1 MVIDKNLINSL
12 FDQAVVNPRL
22 RINYDL
28 RNSET
33 DGSQRMLNAMMPGT
47 SVPIHRHPNSSE
59 SIMIVCGSVD
69 EVFYDDNGTEIE
81 RTHLNPVSLSFG
93 CQIPK
98 GVWHSIEV
106 YEPSII
112 FEAKEGRY
120 GHDGSEY
127 LHPEEAPEAYRT
139 YTNNGE
145 DLKKMVEYIIGEE
158 INSGNSD
165 RLSAETVAERLGAS
179 VQDVQQIMDEL
190 GY

>member
-1 MVIDKNLINSL
+1 MVIDKKLIHSL

-28 RNSET
+28 RNNEG
-33 DGSQRMLNAMMPGT
+33 DKSQRMLNAMMPGT
-47 SVPIHRHPNSSE
+47 SVPIHRHPFSSE
-59 SIMIVCGSVD
+59 SIMIICGSVD
-69 EVFYDDNGTEIE
+69 EVFYDNGGTEIE
-81 RTHLNPVSLSFG
+81 RIHLNPVSLSFG

-127 LHPEEAPEAYRT
+127 LNPEEAPEAYR
-139 YTNNGE
+139 NAQPAP
-145 DLKKMVEYIIGEE
+145 DLKKIVEYIIGDE
-158 INSGNSD
+158 INSGNTD
-165 RLSAETVAERLGAS
+165 KLTAPAIAEYIGAS
-179 VQDVQQIMDEL
+179 TSEVQQIMDEL